1 LVVIVISL
9 FIAKTMHHQDICS
22 ILRILDDYFLLL
34 PDYRPSTI
42 KCKKIQADRSNA
54 IIISR
59 ELKNGFLDVEINGQN
74 EDDDD
79 VDIIYCKKKSQ
90 KEYDKKIQINCNNF
104 TFERVRQSI
113 RDLVIYD
120 TEQCIDT

>member
-1 LVVIVISL
+1 
-9 FIAKTMHHQDICS
+9 MHHQDICS

-74 EDDDD
+74 EDNDD
-79 VDIIYCKKKSQ
+79 VDIIYCKKNSQ